1 MPVAT
6 FLKNKQKRIESKYH
20 QVAKR
25 IESKYELIQ
34 RKLTSKFH
42 RESTETELIRSK
54 IHNLIEKSTESSES
68 KIKSEEFIPVFSRK
82 SFKNIDKFYP
92 DVLDWIQGR
101 FAGQTVRMIVREGK
115 IVEKVFLT
123 PKGNRIF
130 VKRSELELWLRS
142 MPTIQ
147 IKLRLRFRSMPA
159 TLLNLRPLA
168 VQYISQK
175 ALMR

>member
-25 IESKYELIQ
+25 FESKYELIH

-54 IHNLIEKSTESSES
+54 IHNLIAKSTESIES
-68 KIKSEEFIPVFSRK
+68 KIKSEGFIPVFSRT

-92 DVLDWIQGR
+92 DILDWIQGR
-101 FAGQTVRMIVREGK
+101 FSGQTVRIIVREGR
-115 IVEKVFLT
+115 IVEKVFFT
-123 PKGNRIF
+123 PKGNKIF
-130 VKRSELELWLRS
+130 VKRSELEIWLRS
-142 MPTIQ
+142 ILS
-147 IKLRLRFRSMPA
+147 IKVKLRLRFRSMP
-159 TLLNLRPLA
+159 TMFLGLRPLA
-168 VQYISQK
+168 VQ
-175 ALMR
+175 

>member
-1 MPVAT
+1 MPVST

-20 QVAKR
+20 QVSKR
-25 IESKYELIQ
+25 FESKYELIY

-54 IHNLIEKSTESSES
+54 IRNLISKSTESIES
-68 KIKSEEFIPVFSRK
+68 KIKSEGFIPVLSRT
-82 SFKNIDKFYP
+82 SFKNFDRFHP
-92 DVLDWIQGR
+92 DILDWIQGR
-101 FAGQTVRMIVREGK
+101 FSGRTVRMIVREGK
-115 IVEKVFLT
+115 IVEKVFST

-142 MPTIQ
+142 IPTIQ
-147 IKLRLRFRSMPA
+147 IKLRLQLRSMP
-159 TLLNLRPLA
+159 TPLLNLRPLA
-168 VQYISQK
+168 VQQIFHK